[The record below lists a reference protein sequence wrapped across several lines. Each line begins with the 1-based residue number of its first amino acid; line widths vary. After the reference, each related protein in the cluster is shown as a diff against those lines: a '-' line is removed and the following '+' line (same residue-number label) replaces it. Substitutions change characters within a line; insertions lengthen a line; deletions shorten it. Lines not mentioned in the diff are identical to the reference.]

1 MLYAFQSE
9 AAGPEPAAGSMHW
22 HEIAIGYF
30 LYLAVVSTA
39 RPEFARVRARLVG
52 GAAIVAFVVGVDAL
66 YSPAR
71 AVMDIV
77 LPPLV
82 LLAGYRLS
90 GLLFVRIDFDVEA
103 RLLASDDRLLGRAGV
118 LRWYRWAPQLVS
130 EYFELCYLLVYATLP
145 AGAAVLAFSGH
156 AADVDRYWAV
166 VVLAEFVCFGVLP
179 WLQTRPPMLLED
191 RDAPAGRQGPI
202 RRLNQV
208 IATRASI
215 RACTIPSG
223 HAAGSM
229 AAALV
234 VVSLM
239 PAAGTVFVVL
249 ALSIAAASVLG
260 RYHYALDS
268 ILGLLVAVAAWMAV

>member
-1 MLYAFQSE
+1 
-9 AAGPEPAAGSMHW
+9 MHW
-22 HEIAIGYF
+22 HAIAVGYL
-30 LYLAVVSTA
+30 LYLGVVSTA
-39 RPEFARVRARLVG
+39 RPEFARVRGRLIA
-52 GAAIVAFVVGVDAL
+52 GAALVAFVVAADAL

-71 AVMDIV
+71 AVMSV
-77 LPPLV
+77 VVPPLV

-90 GLLFVRIDFDVEA
+90 GLLFVRIDFDLEA

-118 LRWYRWAPQLVS
+118 FRWYRSAPRLLS
-130 EYFELCYLLVYATLP
+130 EYFELCYLLVYVTLP
-145 AGAAVLAFSGH
+145 AGAAVLALSGH

-166 VVLAEFVCFGVLP
+166 VVLAEFACFAVLP

-191 RDAPAGRQGPI
+191 REASAGHQGPI

-208 IATRASI
+208 IAARASI

-234 VVSLM
+234 IVSLL
-239 PAAGTVFVVL
+239 PATGTVFVAL

-268 ILGLLVAVAAWMAV
+268 ILGLVVAVAAWVVV